1 MVRAKMLMFEKAV
14 VFLSQGDDKYAM
26 DAESKVN
33 AMEMEELIMQLNS
46 FRMTVIQK
54 QEEIKA
60 CEKNLKEINKKQ
72 NIQLRELFSFVF
84 CIFLIYLM

>member
-1 MVRAKMLMFEKAV
+1 MVRAKMLMFEKAL

-46 FRMTVIQK
+46 FRMTVI
-54 QEEIKA
+54 
-60 CEKNLKEINKKQ
+60 
-72 NIQLRELFSFVF
+72 
-84 CIFLIYLM
+84 